1 MLHMALLL
9 SILPG
14 NHHHLPA
21 HRKWDI
27 REQVGRVILY
37 GLFPVLGLITLQASH
52 TGRQKIH

>member
-14 NHHHLPA
+14 NHHFPA

-27 REQVGRVILY
+27 REPVGRVILY
-37 GLFPVLGLITLQASH
+37 DLFPVLGLITLPASH